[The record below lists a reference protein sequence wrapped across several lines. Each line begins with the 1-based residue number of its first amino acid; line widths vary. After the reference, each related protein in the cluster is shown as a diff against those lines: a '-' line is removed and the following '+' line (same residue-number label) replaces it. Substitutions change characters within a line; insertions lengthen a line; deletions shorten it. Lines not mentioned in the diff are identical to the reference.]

1 MRSASQVINEAVS
14 ENRKPEWLLYG
25 VAIGSVLTGQLLIV
39 SSIYSNVPIWT
50 LPGLAMNL
58 LAWPAYREA
67 RALRAESLRLR
78 LLEIPLSKAQTA
90 DEAAQMLDTFT
101 RRLEDPVSARIPVT
115 PASGASAT

>member
-1 MRSASQVINEAVS
+1 
-14 ENRKPEWLLYG
+14 
-25 VAIGSVLTGQLLIV
+25 
-39 SSIYSNVPIWT
+39 
-50 LPGLAMNL
+50 MNL